1 MLTQETKQQNTNMI
15 NARSKGQRGERLW
28 RDELNAAG
36 FSGSYRHAQQGN
48 GGGCDNA
55 DVMCPMLSDWHWECK
70 FTQKL
75 QLYKSMEQ
83 AVKDSAGKRIPVVA
97 SKRKNE
103 EWLVTMKAKDFL
115 ELLKKNIPVEYSTDN
130 NNNEIR

>member
-1 MLTQETKQQNTNMI
+1 MI
-15 NARSKGQRGERLW
+15 NAKQKGARGERLW

-36 FSGSYRHAQQGN
+36 FSGSYRHAQQGY
-48 GGGCDNA
+48 GGGVDNA
-55 DVMCPMLSDWHWECK
+55 DVMCPMLSEYHWECK

-75 QLYKSMEQ
+75 QIYKAMEQ

>member
-1 MLTQETKQQNTNMI
+1 M

-28 RDELNAAG
+28 RDELNASG

-55 DVMCPMLSDWHWECK
+55 DVMCPLLSDWHFEVK

-75 QLYKSMEQ
+75 QLQKAIKQ
-83 AVKDSAGKRIPVVA
+83 ATEDACGKRKIAVA

-103 EWLVTMKAKDFL
+103 PWLITINAKDFL
-115 ELLKKNIPVEYSTDN
+115 ELLKHKQNSYKT
-130 NNNEIR
+130 NEQENETRTNT

>member
-1 MLTQETKQQNTNMI
+1 MI
-15 NARSKGQRGERLW
+15 NAKKKGARGERLW

-36 FSGSYRHAQQGN
+36 FIGSARNGQQGN
-48 GGGCDNA
+48 GGGCDNP
-55 DVMCPMLSDWHWECK
+55 DVMCPMLPQYHWECK

-75 QLYKSMEQ
+75 QIYKAMEQ

-103 EWLVTMKAKDFL
+103 DWLVTMKAKDFL
-115 ELLKKNIPVEYSTDN
+115 ELLKKNIVTEYKTNNDN
-130 NNNEIR
+130 NETR